1 MLKGTRK
8 GHFSAALA
16 EDVYKR
22 QLQGQL
28 KQAEDALL
36 ELNRGRG
43 DLEREIQV
51 KRKSLYIDK
60 ERCQI
65 VRMQY
70 PSSTAL
76 AGH

>member
-1 MLKGTRK
+1 MKNV
-8 GHFSAALA
+8 A
-16 EDVYKR
+16 EQVSV
-22 QLQGQL
+22 LQSQL
-28 KQAEDALL
+28 KQAEGALL
-36 ELNRGRG
+36 DLTRGRG

-60 ERCQI
+60 ERCQV

>member
-1 MLKGTRK
+1 MKNV
-8 GHFSAALA
+8 A
-16 EDVYKR
+16 EQVSV
-22 QLQGQL
+22 LQSQL
-28 KQAEDALL
+28 KQAEEALL
-36 ELNRGRG
+36 DLTRGRG

-60 ERCQI
+60 ERCQV